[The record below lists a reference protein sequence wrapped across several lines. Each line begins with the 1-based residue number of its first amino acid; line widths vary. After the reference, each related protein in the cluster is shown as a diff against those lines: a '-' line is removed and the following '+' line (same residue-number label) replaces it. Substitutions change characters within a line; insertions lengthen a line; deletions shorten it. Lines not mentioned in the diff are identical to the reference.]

1 MGPHKKCDG
10 SSQCSAPSVFDH
22 QVTSLN
28 DTTLK
33 LTYREWWQPGIMA
46 EPGPEDL
53 ELIWCD
59 ECGEYHD
66 TECPERGPLQV
77 ITTATTRA
85 RATLPP
91 SLEMRGCTRGGE
103 GVFCRIALLKR
114 TQFGPLEAPRTPHTP
129 PPRADGVHTMP
140 LKVFSKEGVVNLD
153 MQDESLCNWM
163 ILVRPATQHHH
174 QNLTAY
180 QYNHDIYFTT
190 SQDIPAGTELRVWY
204 AAFYAKKMSMH
215 TLRPRG
221 QLCVLSAEAPAG
233 GPSEVFTQTSVE
245 EGEDKKVWRCQVCPA
260 LFEHAQQLTDH
271 LVVHL
276 NEAPAPA
283 NAGSSSHPNLQ
294 TPDPTPHMAPLTTTT
309 PHPVP
314 HSAPHPAHHTTPLPE
329 SQLLPQTTTHT
340 THQPP
345 SHVLPPIMP
354 QMLSYAP
361 PAVAGPAGF
370 GAESTSAAAAASA
383 SATSELDSVASTAFS
398 GATGPGSGSS
408 SASGTTRASRHRK
421 AARPYG
427 EEAYMG
433 LRGYGELSASEKA
446 DGEGA
451 AHTTL
456 RRRFS
461 RKGYRPQ
468 RVLQCEFCQ
477 KTFSNCSNFNRHV
490 RSHGDK
496 MFRCEECGKDFTRK
510 ESLKQHVSYKHSRP
524 TVDIEFPHQCIG
536 CHKAFKTEGALQ
548 FHNCQTDE
556 RTFQC
561 GVCMKF
567 FSTGSNLSKHRKK
580 HGERRFA
587 CEVCHKGF
595 YRRDVMLEH
604 LRRHLERAKRWSKE
618 DGDAETEGRNKYR
631 KEPSP
636 CPVCNKVFSCRSNM
650 NKHLLTHGDKK
661 YACEICG
668 RRFYRVDVLR
678 DHIHV
683 HFKDIALMA
692 DGERDTFISQLGIQ
706 ADEDGPPGDSHE
718 DAPHKYNCKRCQLTF
733 ARGGEYLSHI
743 MEIHKERGFCCDICG
758 RRFALKA
765 TYHAHMV
772 IHRDRLPES
781 DPTVHKYI
789 HPCELCGRIFN
800 SSGNLERHR
809 VIHTEKTHGCD
820 VCGKCF
826 ARKDMLK
833 EHMRVHDNI
842 REYLC
847 AECGKGMKTK
857 HALRHHMKLH
867 KGIREFAC
875 EICGRAFSQK
885 VNMLKHMR
893 RHSGTKDYMC
903 ELCGKTFCERN
914 SLEVHKLVHTVG
926 KQFECTLCQRKFVTE
941 YMLHKHEQL
950 THQRVEAR
958 ACDACGAKVSTR
970 ASLTRHLKR
979 KHPELVHIHF
989 AQGQDLDNT
998 PTITIVPTQLTTL
1011 QEEDE
1016 PAASSPGT
1024 KLEMHT
1030 TETTHQVVVTVTE
1043 SIPDGSVTC
1052 EDGSMTCDNGG
1063 VGADEGDV
1071 ACREVGVA
1079 CGEAGVASAMV
1090 GVSLESAILATL
1102 DMVQRAGGSIH
1113 ITPAHSITSS
1123 LGQSMASLEQP
1134 VTYTSSSGIVS
1145 LPGQNVTYTISPSSG
1160 AVTFTSAAGEL
1171 PSPGHSTVL
1180 SPSPTLSCG
1189 VGHGE
1194 KIRSQGNSGTDMD
1207 DEEASVLACARHDA
1221 DVLVLKHGGAGGVL
1235 SHNRTKVVLV
1245 HRDTDVHV
1253 LGQTGADV
1261 HVHAHGSAD
1270 ARSLSHGHEDPQE
1283 LASTPWVTHG
1293 GEDDVVEDID
1303 DVDHHGQHE
1312 HMEQDV

>member
-1 MGPHKKCDG
+1 
-10 SSQCSAPSVFDH
+10 
-22 QVTSLN
+22 
-28 DTTLK
+28 
-33 LTYREWWQPGIMA
+33 MA

-221 QLCVLSAEAPAG
+221 AHNPHTRVTPTHPG
-233 GPSEVFTQTSVE
+233 VE

-383 SATSELDSVASTAFS
+383 SATT
-398 GATGPGSGSS
+398 THT
-408 SASGTTRASRHRK
+408 SAVLMIKRHMVIRITH
-421 AARPYG
+421 
-427 EEAYMG
+427 
-433 LRGYGELSASEKA
+433 L
-446 DGEGA
+446 
-451 AHTTL
+451 H

-718 DAPHKYNCKRCQLTF
+718 DAPHKYNCKRCQTQLTF

-809 VIHTEKTHGCD
+809 VIHTGEKTHGCD

-979 KHPELVHIHF
+979 KHPEV
-989 AQGQDLDNT
+989 
-998 PTITIVPTQLTTL
+998 
-1011 QEEDE
+1011 
-1016 PAASSPGT
+1016 
-1024 KLEMHT
+1024 
-1030 TETTHQVVVTVTE
+1030 
-1043 SIPDGSVTC
+1043 
-1052 EDGSMTCDNGG
+1052 
-1063 VGADEGDV
+1063 
-1071 ACREVGVA
+1071 
-1079 CGEAGVASAMV
+1079 
-1090 GVSLESAILATL
+1090 
-1102 DMVQRAGGSIH
+1102 
-1113 ITPAHSITSS
+1113 
-1123 LGQSMASLEQP
+1123 
-1134 VTYTSSSGIVS
+1134 
-1145 LPGQNVTYTISPSSG
+1145 
-1160 AVTFTSAAGEL
+1160 
-1171 PSPGHSTVL
+1171 
-1180 SPSPTLSCG
+1180 
-1189 VGHGE
+1189 
-1194 KIRSQGNSGTDMD
+1194 
-1207 DEEASVLACARHDA
+1207 
-1221 DVLVLKHGGAGGVL
+1221 
-1235 SHNRTKVVLV
+1235 
-1245 HRDTDVHV
+1245 
-1253 LGQTGADV
+1253 
-1261 HVHAHGSAD
+1261 
-1270 ARSLSHGHEDPQE
+1270 
-1283 LASTPWVTHG
+1283 
-1293 GEDDVVEDID
+1293 
-1303 DVDHHGQHE
+1303 
-1312 HMEQDV
+1312 